1 MIDTIKN
8 PGPGFLPPNTVA
20 VQGGISASPGAQ
32 SAAAMKAQISQV
44 SNLKNLTTGGGAT
57 IQPLQSSIRGPAGA
71 TLGQAFKDAQQNAVD
86 AQALSVGDKMA
97 GGKRRRHWSLKYKKS
112 INCHRP
118 KGFSQRQHCKY
129 GRKTKRRHLK
139 KRSRRH

>member
-1 MIDTIKN
+1 MTDTIKN
-8 PGPGFLPPNTVA
+8 PGVGFLPPNKVTLL
-20 VQGGISASPGAQ
+20 GGISPSPSAQ
-32 SAAAMKAQISQV
+32 SAAAMKANISTV
-44 SNLKNLTTGGGAT
+44 TNLRNVTTGGGPT

-86 AQALSVGDKMA
+86 AQALSVGDKMI

-112 INCHRP
+112 INCRRP

>member
-1 MIDTIKN
+1 MNN
-8 PGPGFLPPNTVA
+8 PGSGFLPPNTVTL
-20 VQGGISASPGAQ
+20 QGGISASPTAQ
-32 SAAAMKAQISQV
+32 SAASIKAQISQV
-44 SNLKNLTTGGGAT
+44 SNLKNLTTGGGPT

-71 TLGQAFKDAQQNAVD
+71 TLGQAFKDAQQNAAD
-86 AQALSVGDKMA
+86 AQSLSVGDKMV

-112 INCHRP
+112 INCRRP

-129 GRKTKRRHLK
+129 GRKTKRRHQK

>member
-71 TLGQAFKDAQQNAVD
+71 TLG
-86 AQALSVGDKMA
+86 
-97 GGKRRRHWSLKYKKS
+97 
-112 INCHRP
+112 P